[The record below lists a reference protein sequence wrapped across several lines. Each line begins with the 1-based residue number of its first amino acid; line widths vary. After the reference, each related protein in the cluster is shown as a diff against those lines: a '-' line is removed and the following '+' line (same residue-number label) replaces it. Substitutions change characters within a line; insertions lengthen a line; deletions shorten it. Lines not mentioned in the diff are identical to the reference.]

1 MTESLKQATTS
12 RYTTFYD
19 AYDRI
24 RTLDAPLWLHRIR
37 SDAMKRFRE
46 LGMPVARELSFPLK
60 EDWIYTDLRQIA
72 DTSYQAG
79 PGGPGGP
86 GGSGEPG
93 GPGGPGGPVE
103 AMLDE
108 DALAPYEFGQDG
120 WHRLVFVNGVYTP
133 ALSHTADLPQGVVV
147 SSLADALAEYPEL
160 VHPHL
165 ARYADYEG
173 SGLTA
178 LNTALFENGL
188 FVHVP
193 RGGVLETPVHVHYVT
208 AGLDAPLA
216 TQPRTLIAAGDGAS
230 LKVVESYSG
239 MTDQAYLTN
248 AVTEITVGR
257 DGNVEHYRINREG
270 PGAAHLS
277 TNQLHLEGNGRIS
290 TFNMSMGGALTRN
303 DTNARLAGEHAVVR
317 MNGLYLVAGDQHVDN
332 HTAIDHAVPNCDSYE
347 VYKGI
352 LEGRSRGVFNGKVFV
367 HQDAQETDAK
377 QLNKNLML
385 SSDAM
390 IHTKPQLE
398 IYADQVKCTHGATVG
413 QLDEDQIFYLRT
425 RGLSHD
431 SACHLLTYGFAADL
445 IRRLGIDA
453 VRTSL
458 DTLFETT
465 IRDLSTA
472 RGRTER

>member
-1 MTESLKQATTS
+1 MTEALKQVSTD
-12 RYTTFYD
+12 RYASFHE

-24 RTLDAPLWLHRIR
+24 RGREAPLWLHRIR
-37 SDAMKRFRE
+37 SDAMKRFGE

-60 EDWIYTDLRQIA
+60 EDWVYTDLRKIA
-72 DTSYQAG
+72 DTSYYA
-79 PGGPGGP
+79 
-86 GGSGEPG
+86 E
-93 GPGGPGGPVE
+93 PVE
-103 AMLDE
+103 AELDE
-108 DALAPYEFGQDG
+108 TALAPYEFGQNG
-120 WHRLVFVNGVYTP
+120 WHRLVFVNGIYSS
-133 ALSHTADLPQGVVV
+133 ALSRVTDLPRGVVV
-147 SSLADALAEYPEL
+147 SSLADALVEHPDL

-165 ARYADYEG
+165 ARYADFERT
-173 SGLTA
+173 GLTA
-178 LNTALFENGL
+178 LNSALLEDGL
-188 FVHVP
+188 FVYAPH
-193 RGGVLETPVHVHYVT
+193 GGILETPVHVHYVT
-208 AGLDAPLA
+208 TGHKTLMA
-216 TQPRTLIAAGDGAS
+216 TQPRTLIVGGDGAN

-239 MTDQAYLTN
+239 LTEQSYLTN
-248 AVTEITVGR
+248 AVTEIAVGR
-257 DGNVEHYRINREG
+257 DGHAEHYRINREG
-270 PGAAHLS
+270 AGAAHLS
-277 TNQLHLEGNGRIS
+277 TTQLRLEENGRIS

-317 MNGLYLVAGDQHVDN
+317 MNGLYLAAGDQHVDN

-385 SSDAM
+385 SPDAM

-431 SACHLLTYGFAADL
+431 SACNLLTYGFAADL

-453 VRTSL
+453 VRSSL

-465 IRDLSTA
+465 IRDLSMA
-472 RGRTER
+472 RDQSVR

>member
-1 MTESLKQATTS
+1 MTEALKQVSTD
-12 RYTTFYD
+12 RYASFHE
-19 AYDRI
+19 AYDQI
-24 RTLDAPLWLHRIR
+24 RGREAPLWLHRIR

-60 EDWIYTDLRQIA
+60 EDWVYTDLRKIA
-72 DTSYQAG
+72 DTSYYA
-79 PGGPGGP
+79 
-86 GGSGEPG
+86 E
-93 GPGGPGGPVE
+93 PVE
-103 AMLDE
+103 AEMDE
-108 DALAPYEFGQDG
+108 TALAPYEFGQNG
-120 WHRLVFVNGVYTP
+120 WHRLVFVNGIYSSV
-133 ALSHTADLPQGVVV
+133 LSRVKDLPCGVVV
-147 SSLADALAEYPEL
+147 SSLANALVEHPDL

-165 ARYADYEG
+165 ARYADYERT
-173 SGLTA
+173 GLTA
-178 LNTALFENGL
+178 LNSALLEDGL
-188 FVHVP
+188 FVYAP
-193 RGGVLETPVHVHYVT
+193 RGGILETPVHVHYVT
-208 AGLDAPLA
+208 TGHEMPLA
-216 TQPRTLIAAGDGAS
+216 AQPRTLIVGGDGAN
-230 LKVVESYSG
+230 LRVVESYSG
-239 MTDQAYLTN
+239 LTDQAYLTN
-248 AVTEITVGR
+248 AVTEIAVGR
-257 DGNVEHYRINREG
+257 DGHVEHYRINREG
-270 PGAAHLS
+270 AGAAHLS
-277 TNQLHLEGNGRIS
+277 TTQLHLEGNGRIS

-317 MNGLYLVAGDQHVDN
+317 MNGLYLAAGDQHVDN

-385 SSDAM
+385 SPDAM

-431 SACHLLTYGFAADL
+431 SACNLLTYGFAADL

-453 VRTSL
+453 VRSSL

-465 IRDLSTA
+465 IRDLSMA
-472 RGRTER
+472 RDQAER

>member
-1 MTESLKQATTS
+1 MTEALKQETTS

-19 AYDRI
+19 AFDRV
-24 RTLDAPLWLHRIR
+24 RSQDAPLWLHRTR

-46 LGMPVARELSFPLK
+46 LGMPVARELAFPLK
-60 EDWIYTDLRQIA
+60 EDWIYTDLRGIA
-72 DTSYQAG
+72 DTSYQA
-79 PGGPGGP
+79 
-86 GGSGEPG
+86 EP
-93 GPGGPGGPVE
+93 VD
-103 AMLDE
+103 AKLDE
-108 DALAPYEFGQDG
+108 DSLAPYEFGHND
-120 WHRLVFVNGVYTP
+120 WHRLVFVNGAFTP
-133 ALSHTADLPQGVVV
+133 ALSRVHDLPRGVVV
-147 SSLADALAEYPEL
+147 CSLAEALVEHPEL
-160 VHPHL
+160 LHPHL

-173 SGLTA
+173 NGLTA

-188 FVHVP
+188 FVYVP
-193 RGGVLETPVHVHYVT
+193 RGVILETPVHAHYVT
-208 AGLDAPLA
+208 TGLETPSA
-216 TQPRTLIAAGDGAS
+216 TQPRTLIAAGDGAN

-239 MTDQAYLTN
+239 LTDQAYLTN
-248 AVTEITVGR
+248 AVTEISAGR
-257 DGNVEHYRINREG
+257 DGHVDHYRINREG
-270 PGAAHLS
+270 PEAVHLS
-277 TNQLHLEGNGRIS
+277 TNQLHLEASGRIS

-303 DTNARLAGEHAVVR
+303 DTNARLAGEQAVVR
-317 MNGLYLVAGDQHVDN
+317 MNGLFLVAGSQHVDN

-385 SSDAM
+385 SPEAM

-425 RGLSHD
+425 RGLSRD

-453 VRTSL
+453 VRSSL

-465 IRDLSTA
+465 IRDLSVA
-472 RGRTER
+472 RSQAER

>member
-1 MTESLKQATTS
+1 MTEALNQTETA
-12 RYTTFYD
+12 RYTSFFD
-19 AYDRI
+19 SFDRI
-24 RTLDAPLWLHRIR
+24 RSQDAPLWLHRIR
-37 SDAMKRFRE
+37 SDAMARFRE
-46 LGMPVARELSFPLK
+46 LGMPVAREIAFPLR
-60 EDWIYTDLRQIA
+60 EDWVYTDLRGIA
-72 DTSYQAG
+72 ETSYHA
-79 PGGPGGP
+79 
-86 GGSGEPG
+86 E
-93 GPGGPGGPVE
+93 PVE
-103 AMLDE
+103 ARLDE
-108 DALAPYEFGQDG
+108 AALAPYEFGQTD
-120 WHRLVFVNGVYTP
+120 WHRLVFVNGVYSQV
-133 ALSHTADLPQGVVV
+133 LSRVKDLPTGVVV
-147 SSLADALAEYPEL
+147 SSLADALVEHPEL
-160 VHPHL
+160 VHLHL
-165 ARYADYEG
+165 ARYADVERT
-173 SGLTA
+173 GLSA

-193 RGGVLETPVHVHYVT
+193 RGGMLETPVHVHYVT
-208 AGLDAPLA
+208 TGHQAPLA
-216 TQPRTLIAAGDGAS
+216 TQPRTLITAAEGAN
-230 LKVVESYSG
+230 LKVVESYTG
-239 MTDQAYLTN
+239 LTDQAYLTN
-248 AVTEITVGR
+248 AVTEIAVGR
-257 DGNVEHYRINREG
+257 DGQVDHYRINREG
-270 PGAAHLS
+270 AGSAHLS
-277 TNQLHLEGNGRIS
+277 TTQLYLEDNGHAA

-317 MNGLYLVAGDQHVDN
+317 MNGLFLVAGNQHVDN

-385 SSDAM
+385 SPDAM

-445 IRRLGIDA
+445 IRRLRIDA
-453 VRTSL
+453 VRSTL

-465 IRDLSTA
+465 IRDLSVA
-472 RGRTER
+472 RSHGGK

>member
-1 MTESLKQATTS
+1 MTEALKQAEAG
-12 RYTTFYD
+12 RYATFFD

-24 RTLDAPLWLHRIR
+24 RGGDAPLWLHRIR
-37 SDAMKRFRE
+37 SDAMKSFRE

-60 EDWIYTDLRQIA
+60 EDWVYTDLRGIA
-72 DTSYQAG
+72 DTSYRA
-79 PGGPGGP
+79 
-86 GGSGEPG
+86 E
-93 GPGGPGGPVE
+93 PVE
-103 AMLDE
+103 AGLDE
-108 DALAPYEFGQDG
+108 AALAPYEFGRDD
-120 WHRLVFVNGVYTP
+120 WHRLVFVNGVYSS
-133 ALSHTADLPQGVVV
+133 ALSRIGDLPRGAVVR
-147 SSLADALAEYPEL
+147 SLADALVECPEL

-165 ARYADYEG
+165 ARYAGFERA
-173 SGLTA
+173 GLTA

-188 FVHVP
+188 FVCVP
-193 RGGVLETPVHVHYVT
+193 RGGMLETPVHVHYVAT
-208 AGLDAPLA
+208 GHETPYA
-216 TQPRTLIAAGDGAS
+216 TQPRTLIAAGDGARI
-230 LKVVESYSG
+230 KVVESYTG
-239 MTDQAYLTN
+239 LTDRAYLTN
-248 AVTEITVGR
+248 AVTEIAVGR
-257 DGNVEHYRINREG
+257 DGHVEHYRINREG
-270 PGAAHLS
+270 AGAAHLS
-277 TNQLHLEGNGRIS
+277 TTQLHLEGNGHIS

-303 DTNARLAGEHAVVR
+303 DTNARLDGEHAVVR
-317 MNGLYLVAGDQHVDN
+317 MNGLFLAAGNQHVDN

-352 LEGRSRGVFNGKVFV
+352 LEGRARGVFNGKVFV

-385 SSDAM
+385 SPDAM

-431 SACHLLTYGFAADL
+431 SACNLLTYGFAADL

-453 VRTSL
+453 VRSSL

-465 IRDLSTA
+465 IRDLSLA
-472 RGRTER
+472 RSQAGR

>member
-1 MTESLKQATTS
+1 MTEALKQVSTA
-12 RYTTFYD
+12 RYTSFYE
-19 AYDRI
+19 AYERI
-24 RTLDAPLWLHRIR
+24 RVGEAPLWLHRIR
-37 SDAMKRFRE
+37 SDAMNRFRE

-60 EDWIYTDLRQIA
+60 EDWVYTDLRKIA
-72 DTSYQAG
+72 DTSYHA
-79 PGGPGGP
+79 
-86 GGSGEPG
+86 E
-93 GPGGPGGPVE
+93 PVE
-103 AMLDE
+103 AELDE
-108 DALAPYEFGQDG
+108 AAVAPYEFGRNG
-120 WHRLVFVNGVYTP
+120 WHRLVFVNGIYSS
-133 ALSHTADLPQGVVV
+133 ALSRVTDLPRGAVV
-147 SSLADALAEYPEL
+147 SSLADALVEHPDL

-165 ARYADYEG
+165 ARYADYERT
-173 SGLTA
+173 GLTA
-178 LNTALFENGL
+178 LNSALLKDGL
-188 FVHVP
+188 FVYVP
-193 RGGVLETPVHVHYVT
+193 RGGILETPVHVHYVT
-208 AGLDAPLA
+208 TGHETPLA
-216 TQPRTLIAAGDGAS
+216 AQPRTLIVGGDGAN

-239 MTDQAYLTN
+239 LTDQPYLTN
-248 AVTEITVGR
+248 AVTEIAVGR
-257 DGNVEHYRINREG
+257 DGHVEHYRINREG
-270 PGAAHLS
+270 AGAAHLS
-277 TNQLHLEGNGRIS
+277 TTQLHLEGNGRIS

-352 LEGRSRGVFNGKVFV
+352 LEGRSRGVFTGKVFV

-385 SSDAM
+385 SPDAM

-431 SACHLLTYGFAADL
+431 SACNLLTYGFAADL

-453 VRTSL
+453 VRSSL

-465 IRDLSTA
+465 IRDLSMA
-472 RGRTER
+472 RDQAER

>member
-1 MTESLKQATTS
+1 MTESLKQATPS
-12 RYTTFYD
+12 RYTAFYD
-19 AYDRI
+19 TFDRI
-24 RTLDAPLWLHRIR
+24 RSLDAPLWLHRIR
-37 SDAMKRFRE
+37 SDAMKRFRA
-46 LGMPVARELSFPLK
+46 LGMPVAREVSFPLR
-60 EDWIYTDLRQIA
+60 EDWIYTDLRTIA
-72 DTSYQAG
+72 DTSYHA
-79 PGGPGGP
+79 
-86 GGSGEPG
+86 EPA
-93 GPGGPGGPVE
+93 E
-103 AMLDE
+103 SELDE
-108 DALAPYEFGQDG
+108 DALAPYEFGEND
-120 WHRLVFVNGVYTP
+120 WHRLVFVNGAYSSV
-133 ALSHTADLPQGVVV
+133 LSREHDLPHGVVV
-147 SSLADALAEYPEL
+147 RSLADALVEHPEL

-165 ARYADYEG
+165 ARHADYEG
-173 SGLTA
+173 AGLTA

-188 FVHVP
+188 FVYVP
-193 RGGVLETPVHVHYVT
+193 RGGLLETPVHVHYVT
-208 AGLDAPLA
+208 TGFETPTA
-216 TQPRTLIAAGDGAS
+216 TQPRTLIVAGDGAN

-248 AVTEITVGR
+248 AVTEISVGR
-257 DGNVEHYRINREG
+257 DGHVDHYRINREG
-270 PGAAHLS
+270 AGAAHLS
-277 TNQLHLEGNGRIS
+277 TTQLHLEGNGRIS

-317 MNGLYLVAGDQHVDN
+317 MNGLFLVTGNQHVDN

-352 LEGRSRGVFNGKVFV
+352 LDGRSRGVFNGKVFV

-385 SSDAM
+385 SADAM

-445 IRRLGIDA
+445 IRRLRIDA
-453 VRTSL
+453 VRSSL

-465 IRDLSTA
+465 IRNLSTA
-472 RGRTER
+472 QGQAGR

>member
-1 MTESLKQATTS
+1 MTEALKQPPA
-12 RYTTFYD
+12 RYTAFFD

-24 RTLDAPLWLHRIR
+24 RSQDAPLWLHRVR
-37 SDAMKRFRE
+37 SDAMKRFE
-46 LGMPVARELSFPLK
+46 ALGMPVAREISFPLK
-60 EDWIYTDLRQIA
+60 EDWVYTDLRSIA
-72 DTSYQAG
+72 DTSYR
-79 PGGPGGP
+79 
-86 GGSGEPG
+86 
-93 GPGGPGGPVE
+93 VE
-103 AMLDE
+103 SSEAELDE
-108 DALAPYEFGQDG
+108 AALAPYEFGQDA
-120 WHRLVFVNGVYTP
+120 WHRLVFVNGAFAP
-133 ALSHTADLPQGVVV
+133 ELSRVADLPRGVVV
-147 SSLADALAEYPEL
+147 SSLADALAESPER

-165 ARYADYEG
+165 ARHADFERN
-173 SGLTA
+173 GLTA

-193 RGGVLETPVHVHYVT
+193 RGEVLETPVHVHYVT
-208 AGLDAPLA
+208 TGCDQPSA
-216 TQPRTLIAAGDGAS
+216 TQPRTLISAGDGAH

-239 MTDQAYLTN
+239 LTDRAYLTN
-248 AVTEITVGR
+248 AVTEISVGW
-257 DGNVEHYRINREG
+257 DGHVDHYRINREG
-270 PGAAHLS
+270 AGAAHLS
-277 TNQLHLEGNGRIS
+277 TTQLHLEGNGRIS

-317 MNGLYLVAGDQHVDN
+317 MNGLFLVTGNQHVDN

-352 LEGRSRGVFNGKVFV
+352 LDGRSRGVFNGKVFV

-385 SSDAM
+385 SPDAM

-431 SACHLLTYGFAADL
+431 SACSLLTYGFAADL
-445 IRRLGIDA
+445 IRRLRIDA

-472 RGRTER
+472 QRQTER

>member
-1 MTESLKQATTS
+1 MTEALKQTTTS
-12 RYTTFYD
+12 RYATFYD
-19 AYDRI
+19 AFDRI
-24 RTLDAPLWLHRIR
+24 RSQDAPLWLHRIR
-37 SDAMKRFRE
+37 SDAMKRFEE
-46 LGMPVARELSFPLK
+46 LGMPVAREISFPLK
-60 EDWIYTDLRQIA
+60 EDWIYTDLRGIA
-72 DTSYQAG
+72 DTSYHA
-79 PGGPGGP
+79 
-86 GGSGEPG
+86 E
-93 GPGGPGGPVE
+93 PVE
-103 AMLDE
+103 AELDE
-108 DALAPYEFGQDG
+108 DALAPFEFGQDD
-120 WHRLVFVNGVYTP
+120 WHRLVFVNGAYAP
-133 ALSHTADLPQGVVV
+133 ALSRTTGLPSGVAVC
-147 SSLADALAEYPEL
+147 SLADALAEHPEL
-160 VHPHL
+160 VHPYL
-165 ARYADYEG
+165 ARHADYEG
-173 SGLTA
+173 AGLTA

-208 AGLDAPLA
+208 TGLETPLA
-216 TQPRTLIAAGDGAS
+216 TQPRTLIAAEDGAN

-239 MTDQAYLTN
+239 LTDQPYLTN
-248 AVTEITVGR
+248 AVTEIAVGR
-257 DGNVEHYRINREG
+257 DGHVDHYRINREG
-270 PGAAHLS
+270 AGAAHLS
-277 TNQLHLEGNGRIS
+277 TTQLHLEGNGRIS

-303 DTNARLAGEHAVVR
+303 DTNARLAGAHAVVR
-317 MNGLYLVAGDQHVDN
+317 MNGLFLVAGNQHVDN

-385 SSDAM
+385 SPDAM

-453 VRTSL
+453 VRSSL

-465 IRDLSTA
+465 IRDLSVARRQTA
-472 RGRTER
+472 TRQAER